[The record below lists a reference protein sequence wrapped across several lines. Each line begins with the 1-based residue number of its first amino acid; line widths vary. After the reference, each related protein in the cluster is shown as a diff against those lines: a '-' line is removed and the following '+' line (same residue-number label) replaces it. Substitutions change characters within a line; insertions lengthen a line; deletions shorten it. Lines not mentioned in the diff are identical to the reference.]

1 MSGKRSVAR
10 NVFIWHLNGDNE
22 DRIPLGGLIL
32 TAGVTNTDFRQMLDI
47 LLITSSDCV
56 VQNEHGDEI
65 LRDDQPLLPGDYAV
79 IADGVEVNNEIV
91 YTRAYS
97 IATGTRVK
105 SFTEQVQARDGRCV
119 VTKVENRRAAYDMW
133 VGFEAGHIFPLAYE
147 QQWVE
152 NNYGRWITIDP
163 PQGGKINSVQNGILL
178 RSDLHQLF
186 DHYAFSINPDN
197 GYKII
202 FFTDDLDQLAGQ
214 SLDSRLLNDPR
225 RPPDSLFRWHFRQ
238 AVLTNMR
245 GIGEPFHEQDFPPG
259 SDIMGE
265 IQAGPK
271 AAERMEFELF
281 DRLAHHMEIL

>member
-1 MSGKRSVAR
+1 MSGKRSLPR

-22 DRIPLGGLIL
+22 DRIPLGGLVL
-32 TAGVTNTDFRQMLDI
+32 TAGVTNMDFRQMLDI
-47 LLITSSDCV
+47 LLINSNDCV

-65 LRDDQPLLPGDYAV
+65 LRDDQPLLPGGYTV
-79 IADGVEVNNEIV
+79 IADSVEVNNEVV
-91 YTRAYS
+91 YTRAHS

-105 SFTEQVQARDGRCV
+105 SFKEQVQARDGRS
-119 VTKVENRRAAYDMW
+119 AYDFW
-133 VGFEAGHIFPLAYE
+133 LGFEAAHIFPLAYE
-147 QQWVE
+147 QKWVE
-152 NNYGRWITIDP
+152 NNYGRWITIDL
-163 PQGGKINSVQNGILL
+163 PQGDKINSVQNGILL
-178 RSDLHQLF
+178 KSDLHQLF

-197 GYKII
+197 GYKIV
-202 FFTDDLDQLAGQ
+202 FFIDDLDQLAGQ

-238 AVLTNMR
+238 AVLTSMR

-259 SDIMGE
+259 SDIMGK

-281 DRLAHHMEIL
+281 DRLAHHMEVL